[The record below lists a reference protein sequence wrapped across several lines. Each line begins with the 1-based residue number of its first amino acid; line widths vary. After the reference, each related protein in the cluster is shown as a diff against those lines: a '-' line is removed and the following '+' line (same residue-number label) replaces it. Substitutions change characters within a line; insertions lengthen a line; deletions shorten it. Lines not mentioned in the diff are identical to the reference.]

1 VAVTNDVNAVPS
13 ESDLTPE
20 DLVRRARELRPR
32 LIELQADT
40 EERTYYS
47 PEIHQAFQAAGL
59 YRIYIPRR
67 YGGHEFDVSTYVR
80 VLIELARGCVS
91 SAWCFGLAAAHALQV
106 ASSFGERTQ
115 AEVFGGAEEFR
126 AASVAA
132 PSVIARREEGG
143 WRLDGK
149 VGYCSGIPYSTHFL
163 GQAIPE
169 GTAPE
174 DAENEM
180 LMFLAPRDEWTMLD
194 DWGDQLGLRG
204 SGSHSIVL
212 QGCRV
217 PDHWVLERT
226 NMIDIDVSGG
236 TPGLRLHGNPLYAGR
251 NAGVFSMTLAAITV
265 GAGYNALDEYERLTR
280 TRPTSLPPLVP
291 RSTDP
296 DYQRWLG
303 TANVQLATAEAALLR
318 CAQMRRELCEDAAS
332 GRGPFGFEQDQHI
345 AAIAREV
352 IVQAWETA
360 ERNIFRS
367 AGARVMVKDSRMERI
382 YRDMSMIAVHRNTG
396 FRDPV
401 HRLLGLMRLDDQIPR
416 EV

>member
-1 VAVTNDVNAVPS
+1 VAVTNDVNAVPP
-13 ESDLTPE
+13 EPTLTPE
-20 DLVRRARELRPR
+20 DLVRCARELRPR

-47 PEIHQAFQAAGL
+47 PEIHEAFQKAGL
-59 YRIYIPRR
+59 YDIYVPRR

-91 SAWCFGLAAAHALQV
+91 TAWCFGLATAHALQV
-106 ASSFGERTQ
+106 STLFSERTQ
-115 AEVFGGAEEFR
+115 AEVFGGGEEFR

-132 PSVIARREEGG
+132 PGVIARREEGG

-169 GTAPE
+169 GVAPE

-180 LMFLAPRDEWTMLD
+180 MLFLVPRGEWTMLD

-212 QGCRV
+212 EDVHV

-265 GAGYNALDEYERLTR
+265 GAGYNALDEYEHLAR
-280 TRPTSLPPLVP
+280 TRPTSLPPLIP
-291 RSTDP
+291 RSADP

-303 TANVQLATAEAALLR
+303 TANVQLATAEAALLHCTR
-318 CAQMRRELCEDAAS
+318 MHRELCEDAAS
-332 GRGPFGFEQDQHI
+332 GRRPFGFEEDQHI
-345 AAIAREV
+345 GAIAREV

-367 AGARVMVKDSRMERI
+367 AGARVMVKGARMERI

-401 HRLLGLMRLDDQIPR
+401 HRLLGVMRLNQH
-416 EV
+416 

>member
-1 VAVTNDVNAVPS
+1 VAVTNDVNAVPP
-13 ESDLTPE
+13 EHDLTPD
-20 DLVRRARELRPR
+20 DLVQRARELRPL
-32 LIELQADT
+32 LIERQADT

-47 PEIHQAFQAAGL
+47 PEIHQALRAAGL
-59 YRIYIPRR
+59 YRIYVPRR
-67 YGGHEFDVSTYVR
+67 YGGHEFDVATFVR

-91 SAWCFGLAAAHALQV
+91 SAWCFGLGAAHALQV

-115 AEVFGGAEEFR
+115 AEVFGDGQEFR

-132 PSVIARREEGG
+132 PGVIARREEDG
-143 WRLDGK
+143 WLLNGK
-149 VGYCSGIPYSTHFL
+149 VGYCSGIPYSTHFV

-169 GTAPE
+169 GIAPQ
-174 DAENEM
+174 DAEGEM
-180 LMFLAPRDEWTMLD
+180 LLFIAPRDQWTMLD

-204 SGSHSIVL
+204 SGSHSIVF
-212 QGCRV
+212 QNGRV
-217 PDHWVLERT
+217 PGHWVLERT

-265 GAGYNALDEYERLTR
+265 GAGYNALDEYEQLTR
-280 TRPTSLPPLVP
+280 TRPTSLPPLIP
-291 RSTDP
+291 RSADP

-318 CAQMRRELCEDAAS
+318 CAQMHRELCEDAAA
-332 GRGPFGFEQDQHI
+332 GRRPFGFEEDQHL

-367 AGARVMVKDSRMERI
+367 AGARVMVKGTRMERV
-382 YRDMSMIAVHRNTG
+382 YRDLSMIAIHRNTG

-401 HRLLGLMRLDDQIPR
+401 HRLLGVMRLNDH
-416 EV
+416 

>member
-1 VAVTNDVNAVPS
+1 MAVTNDVNAAPP
-13 ESDLTPE
+13 ETDLTPD

-32 LIELQADT
+32 LVELQADT
-40 EERTYYS
+40 EERTYYA
-47 PEIHQAFQAAGL
+47 PETHEAFQRAGL

-67 YGGHEFDVSTYVR
+67 YGGHEFDVQTFVR
-80 VLIELARGCVS
+80 VLIELGRGCPS
-91 SAWCFGLAAAHALQV
+91 TAWCFGLAAAHSLQV
-106 ASSFGERTQ
+106 ASYFSEQTQ
-115 AEVFGGAEEFR
+115 AEVFGDGRELR

-132 PSVIARREEGG
+132 PEVVARREEDG

-174 DAENEM
+174 DVERE
-180 LMFLAPRDEWTMLD
+180 LLLFLAPRGEWTMLD

-204 SGSHSIVL
+204 SGSHSVVL
-212 QGCRV
+212 DGGRV
-217 PDHWVLERT
+217 PDHYVLERT
-226 NMIDIDVSGG
+226 NMMDVDVSGG
-236 TPGLRLHGNPLYAGR
+236 TPGLRLHGNPMYAGR
-251 NAGVFSMTLAAITV
+251 NLGVFCMTLAAITV
-265 GAGYNALDEYERLTR
+265 GAGYNALDEYERLAR

-303 TANVQLATAEAALLR
+303 AANVQLATAEAALLR
-318 CAQMRRELCEDAAS
+318 CAQMHAELCERAVS
-332 GRGPFGFEQDQHI
+332 GGDPFGFEEDQHLG
-345 AAIAREV
+345 AIAREV

-367 AGARVMVKDSRMERI
+367 AGARVMVKGARMERL
-382 YRDMSMIAVHRNTG
+382 YRDMSMIASHRNTG

-401 HRLLGLMRLDDQIPR
+401 HRLLGVLRLGHP
-416 EV
+416 

>member
-1 VAVTNDVNAVPS
+1 VAVTNDANVIPPQ
-13 ESDLTPE
+13 SDLTPD
-20 DLVRRARELRPR
+20 DLVRSARELRPR

-47 PEIHQAFQAAGL
+47 PEIHQALEAAGL
-59 YRIYIPRR
+59 YRIYIPRL
-67 YGGHEFDVSTYVR
+67 YGGHEFDVSTFVR

-91 SAWCFGLAAAHALQV
+91 SAWCYGLAAAHALQV
-106 ASSFGERTQ
+106 STSFSEPTQ
-115 AEVFGGAEEFR
+115 AEVFGGGQEFR

-169 GTAPE
+169 GVAPE
-174 DAENEM
+174 NADTEM
-180 LMFLAPRDEWTMLD
+180 LLFLVPRDAWTMLD

-212 QGCRV
+212 EDVHV

-226 NMIDIDVSGG
+226 NMIDVDVSGG

-265 GAGYNALDEYERLTR
+265 GAGYNALDEYEELTR

-303 TANVQLATAEAALLR
+303 TAKIQLATAEAALLQ
-318 CAQMRRELCEDAAS
+318 CARMHRELCENAAS
-332 GRGPFGFEQDQHI
+332 GHASYTFEDDQHI
-345 AAIAREV
+345 GAIAREV

-367 AGARVMVKDSRMERI
+367 AGARVMVKGARMERV
-382 YRDMSMIAVHRNTG
+382 YRDMSMIAVHRNTV
-396 FRDPV
+396 FRAPV
-401 HRLLGLMRLDDQIPR
+401 HRLLGLMHLAGH
-416 EV
+416 

>member
-1 VAVTNDVNAVPS
+1 MAVKNDANVIPPQP
-13 ESDLTPE
+13 DLTPD
-20 DLVRRARELRPR
+20 DLVQRARELRPR
-32 LIELQADT
+32 LIELQADA

-47 PEIHQAFQAAGL
+47 PEIHQALETAGL

-67 YGGHEFDVSTYVR
+67 YGGYEFDVSTFAR

-91 SAWCFGLAAAHALQV
+91 SAWCYGLAAAHALQV
-106 ASSFGERTQ
+106 ATSFSERTQ
-115 AEVFGGAEEFR
+115 AEVFGDGQKFR

-132 PSVIARREEGG
+132 PTIIARREEGG

-169 GTAPE
+169 GVAPE
-174 DAENEM
+174 DADSEM
-180 LMFLAPRDEWTMLD
+180 LLFLVPRDAWTMLD

-212 QGCRV
+212 KGARV
-217 PDHWVLERT
+217 PGHYVLERT
-226 NMIDIDVSGG
+226 NMLDVDVSAG
-236 TPGLRLHGNPLYAGR
+236 TPGLRLHGNPLYSGR
-251 NAGVFSMTLAAITV
+251 NAGVFSITLAAITV
-265 GAGYNALDEYERLTR
+265 GAGYNALDEYEQLTR

-303 TANVQLATAEAALLR
+303 TAKIQLATAEAALLQCARMHRER
-318 CAQMRRELCEDAAS
+318 CADAAS
-332 GRGPFGFEQDQHI
+332 GGGSFTLEDDQYI
-345 AAIAREV
+345 GAIAREV
-352 IVQAWETA
+352 TVQAWESA

-367 AGARVMVKDSRMERI
+367 AGARVMVKGARMERI

-401 HRLLGLMRLDDQIPR
+401 HRLLGQMRLA
-416 EV
+416 EH

>member
-1 VAVTNDVNAVPS
+1 VAVTNDVYAAPP
-13 ESDLTPE
+13 EPPDPTPDDLI
-20 DLVRRARELRPR
+20 RRARELRPR
-32 LIELQADT
+32 LIELQAET

-47 PEIHQAFQAAGL
+47 PETHQAFQTAGL

-67 YGGHEFDVSTYVR
+67 YGGHEFDVLTFVR
-80 VLIELARGCVS
+80 VLTELARGCVS
-91 SAWCFGLAAAHALQV
+91 TAWCFGLGAAHALQI
-106 ASSFGERTQ
+106 ASSFSERTQ
-115 AEVFGGAEEFR
+115 AEVFGDGQEFC

-132 PSVIARREEGG
+132 PGVIARREEGG
-143 WRLDGK
+143 WLLDGK

-163 GQAIPE
+163 GQAIPA
-169 GTAPE
+169 GIAPE

-180 LMFLAPRDEWTMLD
+180 LLFIAPRDEWTMLD

-204 SGSHSIVL
+204 SGSHSIVF
-212 QGCRV
+212 QDGRV
-217 PDHWVLERT
+217 PDHYVLERT
-226 NMIDIDVSGG
+226 TMMDVDVSGG
-236 TPGLRLHGNPLYAGR
+236 TPGLRLHGNPMYAGR
-251 NAGVFSMTLAAITV
+251 NLGVFSMTLAALTV

-303 TANVQLATAEAALLR
+303 AANVQLATAEAALLR
-318 CAQMRRELCEDAAS
+318 CAQMHRELCERAAS
-332 GRGPFGFEQDQHI
+332 GGAPFGFEDDQHI

-352 IVQAWETA
+352 IVQAWEAA

-367 AGARVMVKDSRMERI
+367 AGARVMVKESRMERI
-382 YRDMSMIAVHRNTG
+382 YRDMSMIACHRNTG

-401 HRLLGLMRLDDQIPR
+401 HRLLGLMRLDH
-416 EV
+416 